1 MIYLL
6 GCLLVA
12 VMFLC
17 VYFSGMGSSWMYKL
31 KEKNGKLL
39 LAVIVGMIALS
50 WLTII
55 VFVIYYLWKQY
66 VK

>member
-12 VMFLC
+12 VIFLC
-17 VYFSGMGSSWMYKL
+17 VYFSGIGSNWMYNL
-31 KEKNGKLL
+31 KKENGKLL
-39 LAVIVGMIALS
+39 LVVIVGMILFS
-50 WLTII
+50 WLTVLVFI
-55 VFVIYYLWKQY
+55 VYYLWKQY